1 MPSSYVKS
9 IAIDNNNHIWIGTIQ
24 GLRVLYNT
32 SNFFDTPVV
41 TTQQI
46 VILEDGIP
54 RELLE
59 QQYITDIEVDGAN
72 NKWVATIGS
81 GVFYFSPNGQQTIY
95 HFTKDNSPLPSNNI
109 NDISINDTKG
119 KVYFATDKGLVSYK
133 TGSSSSSENFS
144 DAYVYP
150 NPVRPGYN
158 TQIEKIKISGLTQN
172 VNIKITDI
180 AGNLV
185 AEAQSNI
192 NSRYRN
198 FNL

>member
-9 IAIDNNNHIWIGTIQ
+9 IAIDNNNHVWIGTIQ

-119 KVYFATDKGLVSYK
+119 KVYFATEKGFCLLY
-133 TGSSSSSENFS
+133 TS
-144 DAYVYP
+144 DAAD
-150 NPVRPGYN
+150 
-158 TQIEKIKISGLTQN
+158 E
-172 VNIKITDI
+172 
-180 AGNLV
+180 
-185 AEAQSNI
+185 
-192 NSRYRN
+192 
-198 FNL
+198 